1 MKRARKN
8 GVRRVLLA
16 VLAAAATLA
25 AGMAVGGSVARAATG
40 KWVAGD
46 INTHTLLGDGSNA
59 QGEVTRNA
67 FALYGL
73 NYLANSD
80 PGGQSNTDPSGAPF
94 VSPVWR
100 WITLPLYSYPL
111 IQDARETYAGHL
123 VIQGLDWNAPG
134 HEDASVGII
143 GGANEPNGI
152 SNFEYIFD
160 KADTDTSRADE
171 GLQVDSNGNPAVPFD
186 KHNTTAADTLAGV
199 QWLEDNYFEQSYV
212 IVNNPSQELLWSAA
226 DLRAMNDAAP
236 DVAFGMEGM
245 PGHQAAAAR
254 GGYGYYIAA
263 DGTVTADPAQ
273 ADATLTA
280 KARTYGGADYML
292 AKVGGLWDSL
302 LGEGRHFWIFD
313 DSAYQWA
320 SKQYKDAGGNVI
332 GTAYQDFWPGQY
344 GKTWTFEKKNTNA
357 GLLDGMRSGDVF
369 VASGDLINKLDFEAA
384 AGKAPAT
391 MGQTLKAKKG
401 QKITVTIGFASPKVN
416 DSGAKPQVD
425 HVDLI
430 AGDVTGMISPTL
442 ADGTT
447 PNPAYDSDTNPSA
460 HVVKTFT
467 KKNWKMVHGLNVVTR
482 HPEGLAEHVPPA
494 ARHQSGTRHRQ
505 RDGCAGQPTVRT
517 SSRTWTFPSRAT
529 RPRPC
534 TSTPRMSPWAT
545 SGSTPTRSSS
555 ASSRRAGSAA
565 SACRLPAETDGQ
577 QGAGPGPRR
586 TRPRPLVR
594 CRAPD
599 ANPHLLL
606 ILSSQ
611 CAATMTGLSAKR

>member
-8 GVRRVLLA
+8 GARRVLLA
-16 VLAAAATLA
+16 VLATVATLA

-59 QGEVTRNA
+59 QVEVTRNA

-80 PGGQSNTDPSGAPF
+80 PGGKSNTDPSGAPF
-94 VSPVWR
+94 VTPIWR

-111 IQDARETYAGHL
+111 TQDARETYAGHR

-152 SNFEYIFD
+152 SDFEYLFD
-160 KADTDTSRADE
+160 KADTDTSRAGE
-171 GLQVDSNGNPAVPFD
+171 GLLPDSNGNPAVPFD

-199 QWLEDNYFEQSYV
+199 QWLEDNYFQQSYV

-263 DGTVTADPAQ
+263 DGTVTTDPSQ

-280 KARTYGGADYML
+280 KARTYGGADYMT
-292 AKVGGLWDSL
+292 AKVGGVWDSL

-313 DSAYQWA
+313 DSDYHWA
-320 SKQYKDAGGNVI
+320 SKQYKDASGNVI

-344 GKTWTFEKKNTNA
+344 AKTWTFEKKNTDA
-357 GLLDGMRSGDVF
+357 GLLDGMRSGNVF
-369 VASGDLINKLDFEAA
+369 VASGDLINKLAFEAA
-384 AGKAPAT
+384 AGK
-391 MGQTLKAKKG
+391 
-401 QKITVTIGFASPKVN
+401 S
-416 DSGAKPQVD
+416 SG
-425 HVDLI
+425 H
-430 AGDVTGMISPTL
+430 
-442 ADGTT
+442 
-447 PNPAYDSDTNPSA
+447 
-460 HVVKTFT
+460 
-467 KKNWKMVHGLNVVTR
+467 HG
-482 HPEGLAEHVPPA
+482 
-494 ARHQSGTRHRQ
+494 
-505 RDGCAGQPTVRT
+505 
-517 SSRTWTFPSRAT
+517 
-529 RPRPC
+529 
-534 TSTPRMSPWAT
+534 
-545 SGSTPTRSSS
+545 
-555 ASSRRAGSAA
+555 
-565 SACRLPAETDGQ
+565 
-577 QGAGPGPRR
+577 
-586 TRPRPLVR
+586 
-594 CRAPD
+594 PD
-599 ANPHLLL
+599 AQGQEGPEDHRDDRL
-606 ILSSQ
+606 Q
-611 CAATMTGLSAKR
+611 PAPR

>member
-1 MKRARKN
+1 MKRARRISA
-8 GVRRVLLA
+8 RRVLLT
-16 VLAAAATLA
+16 VVVAAAALA
-25 AGMAVGGSVARAATG
+25 ASMAVGGSVAQAATG

-59 QGEVTRNA
+59 QVEVTRNA

-80 PGGQSNTDPSGAPF
+80 PGGVSTKDPTGAPF
-94 VSPVWR
+94 DTPVAR
-100 WITLPLYSYPL
+100 WLTLPLYSYPL

-134 HEDASVGII
+134 HEDASVGVI

-160 KADTDTSRADE
+160 KADHDTSRAGE
-171 GLQVDSNGNPAVPFD
+171 GLQIDSNGNPAVPFD

-199 QWLEDNYFEQSYV
+199 NWLEDNYFQQSYV
-212 IVNNPSQELLWSAA
+212 IVNHPSRQLLWSAA

-236 DVAFGMEGM
+236 DIAFGMEGM
-245 PGHQAAAAR
+245 PGAQAAAAR

-263 DGTVTADPAQ
+263 DGTVTSDPAQ

-280 KARTYGGADYML
+280 KARTYGGADCMT

-302 LGEGRHFWIFD
+302 LGEGRHFWIFNTSD
-313 DSAYQWA
+313 YHWA

-344 GKTWTFEKKNTNA
+344 AKTWTFEKKNTYA
-357 GLLDGMRSGDVF
+357 GLLDGMRSGDAF

-391 MGQTLKAKKG
+391 MGQTLRAKSG
-401 QKITVTIGFASPKVN
+401 QKVTVTVSFASPKVN
-416 DSGAKPQVD
+416 DSGAKPVVN

-447 PNPAYDSDTNPSA
+447 PNPDYDNATNTSA
-460 HVVKTFT
+460 HVVKTLT
-467 KKNWKMVHGLNVVTR
+467 KKDWKMVHGLNVATVTLKVSNSMYLR
-482 HPEGLAEHVPPA
+482 LRGTNLAP
-494 ARHQSGTRHRQ
+494 GT
-505 RDGCAGQPTVRT
+505 AN
-517 SSRTWTFPSRAT
+517 
-529 RPRPC
+529 
-534 TSTPRMSPWAT
+534 
-545 SGSTPTRSSS
+545 
-555 ASSRRAGSAA
+555 
-565 SACRLPAETDGQ
+565 ETDA
-577 QGAGPGPRR
+577 QGN
-586 TRPRPLVR
+586 PLADELSYVDVPKPSDPTQTVHINT
-594 CRAPD
+594 PD
-599 ANPHLLL
+599 VAWGDLWFYSNP
-606 ILSSQ
+606 IFISV
-611 CAATMTGLSAKR
+611 K